1 MGTAPNVDLDSTQ
14 RHSALRR
21 LGAVTEVKRR
31 LSVILEDDE
40 CTLYGDMTRQTW
52 QDIAQLDVAWD
63 LRTTR
68 HVDDE
73 RLGCEEGV
81 QRDEPISSDGRD
93 TAVVLL
99 RQLGM
104 QAYEVRERTDED
116 LRCEGLRCPVRS
128 TVQHVELPVLG
139 EEAGQVGT
147 LVVLALEAGYPQTG
161 EGVISRLAVV
171 IE

>member
-1 MGTAPNVDLDSTQ
+1 MK
-14 RHSALRR
+14 RR
-21 LGAVTEVKRR
+21 LG
-31 LSVILEDDE
+31 VILEDDE
-40 CTLYGDMTRQTW
+40 CTLYGDMPRQTW
-52 QDIAQLDVAWD
+52 QDIAQLDVTRD
-63 LRTTR
+63 LRATR

-73 RLGCEEGV
+73 SLGSKEGI
-81 QRDEPISSDGRD
+81 QRDEPVGSDGRD

-99 RQLGM
+99 RQLRM

-116 LRCEGLRCPVRS
+116 LRCKGLRCPVGC
-128 TVQHVELPVLG
+128 TVQHVEPPVLG

-147 LVVLALEAGYPQTG
+147 LVVLALEAGYPQTS

>member
-1 MGTAPNVDLDSTQ
+1 MDLDSTQ
-14 RHSALRR
+14 RHSTLRR

-31 LSVILEDDE
+31 LGVILEDDE
-40 CTLYGDMTRQTW
+40 CTLYGDMPRQTW
-52 QDIAQLDVAWD
+52 QDIAQLDVTRD
-63 LRTTR
+63 LRTSR

-73 RLGCEEGV
+73 SLGSEEGI
-81 QRDEPISSDGRD
+81 QRDEPVCSDGCD
-93 TAVVLL
+93 ATIILL

-116 LRCEGLRCPVRS
+116 LWCEGLRCPVRC

-147 LVVLALEAGYPQTG
+147 LVVLALEAGYPQTS